1 MAQCKQ
7 TAPEFIQN
15 TFSPQVAVL
24 CSADAEH
31 LCQKNNLSFVELVQ
45 PFCRLN
51 TEAHIR
57 DPNNVPHSM
66 HNLKITVKDLN
77 TPPPQQAV
85 ARKMM
90 TDTVASAQPQLM
102 DGNQRNV
109 ITIGDYDLQLSAT
122 TPWFE
127 AYRECF
133 LHLLPP
139 SDHEFL
145 NHCLACMF
153 VVSSG
158 HTDPL
163 GVFNTLSQQ
172 QSQQHNQFP
181 NKLPKWFC
189 PNILKYYVLLHDV
202 VEGEQAKA
210 ETVYQNMKTTFGAH
224 LCHLLQINSRSVQTA
239 ETLKNDQNMPDPW
252 SQFLHRA
259 PETNEGAD
267 YDVPESNLLNMQ
279 DEFPTQ
285 LNENTGQMES
295 ATNEQVETGVEAMES
310 KQYGTGEQGGLV
322 NSPNSPKIFDH
333 PLAEESRSLNG
344 SMTTIDPLS
353 PDGTGTTMSG
363 VATTTGGHFIISPT
377 EKPKSDLHGMC
388 LTMSDHDR
396 LRIFMHEFCV
406 RALIPWAE
414 RQMRILNDQLTSR
427 KGFHRSF
434 FSATRK
440 IFGGKP
446 TGQMVTS
453 QNTTVVY
460 TTEAPELQMRRLADL
475 AFLFQMYD
483 FAYHTYQTA
492 KRDFNNDHA
501 WLHYAGALEM
511 ACITL
516 FMQDNGRP
524 YPHHYMESAVTTYL
538 ATCRNPQLAA
548 RGTLIST
555 EALKSKGMYAE
566 AALQFIKM
574 TSEQDSD
581 LRSALLLEQAAHCY
595 IKMRPPM
602 ARKYAFHMIL
612 AGHRFSKS
620 GQKKHALRSYSQA
633 LQVYKG
639 KHWSLAEDHINFT
652 IGRQSFNLKQLE
664 NATAAFKHLL
674 TADSRQTT
682 AQQAAFLREYLF
694 VYKQLLG
701 QTISEGNMYPG
712 PLPELPLPTLN
723 SNATKVLLCNTSSPS
738 TTPKES
744 GKTCVV
750 GVHLEEEEAD
760 NEKWH
765 ELEKHLVL
773 STCNGGSLPLNF
785 RPTLHCFT
793 DRTDNKYNPVGF
805 VGEKVTVEVHL
816 VNPLKITLVLTDVA
830 LLWTFLPHVPNSKE
844 RSPLISN
851 EVVSVKNK
859 LADEIIYTQVL
870 KEVTLTGNIE
880 VPVQLS
886 LTPQQMGELRI
897 VGIAYNLGTSSLQAQ
912 GGNTNAT
919 IIGTDGNLTGTPV
932 TTTTTTAAGTAPPAA
947 PTRPSYVSSIHVRGK
962 QRLEVQ
968 GPRLNS
974 TKEEKVNK
982 VYGPDRR
989 LDLVI
994 KPQMPLL
1001 QVNLCN
1007 FPQTLLCGEVHSIL
1021 IEFSN
1026 QGSIPLKNLKVASN
1040 NPSFFTLGSPGDLLD
1055 PLHSST
1061 VYRSPEKGVYDE
1073 KPIAGSEPN
1082 EVAVNGNIVIDIPIP
1097 NGKLDPESTLKVPMW
1112 IRGNDI
1118 GGIHTVNFL
1127 FYYEPVEQDTKVRYR
1142 VLRYSAVINTLES
1155 LSIQAMMQ
1163 RSKTCV
1169 QENSENQDEC
1179 FITCELENLSPV
1191 QSKSS
1196 HLKTLQINQ
1205 VSCASTDWTI
1215 HYLSTSKDSEIL
1227 INNRETMQM
1236 CLKAVGKRKLSD
1248 YISQPHKKDVFFSN
1262 THFNQTKIDSSKTPC
1277 SDFYFKSCTQPRDQ
1291 NWASSLSSSVTEQ
1304 ENSSATH
1311 SKFSDL
1317 DAAIEVNLTL
1327 IILWQGFLMQESGE
1341 TLKVVGQHHV
1351 TLKKLNGIATSC
1363 PTPPQAPERGPV
1375 RLIRDIENVP
1385 EAKPS
1390 MEVSTHLVH
1399 YNFSHES
1406 NVKHQFRRKCLCLL
1420 PVTMILCNCSR
1431 VPVHVL
1437 IDTGKS
1443 PERLSSSTDHQTY
1456 TQRGTPSSG
1465 MASTGAC
1472 VGLPSY
1478 LSLYQQSQSNAFA
1491 WCGHSLIDLH
1501 IGPQH
1506 TQTVSLTACFSRPG
1520 VYNINQISVFVT
1532 YTTDS
1537 SEMIL
1542 QKQCAPSV
1550 VVINDEIPAR

>member
-7 TAPEFIQN
+7 TAQEFIQN

-31 LCQKNNLSFVELVQ
+31 LCQKNNLTFVELVQ

-51 TEAHIR
+51 SEAHIR
-57 DPNNVPHSM
+57 DPNNVLHSI

-90 TDTVASAQPQLM
+90 TDTVASAQPQLL

-109 ITIGDYDLQLSAT
+109 ISVGDYDLQLSAT

-145 NHCLACMF
+145 NHSIACMF

-158 HTDPL
+158 HTDPV

-210 ETVYQNMKTTFGAH
+210 EAVYQSMKTTFGAH

-239 ETLKNDQNMPDPW
+239 ETFKNDQNMPDPW

-259 PETNEGAD
+259 PESNVISPLAEKQKPQKATFRYFITWEGAD
-267 YDVPESNLLNMQ
+267 YDVPENNLLNIQ
-279 DEFPTQ
+279 DEFSTQ
-285 LNENTGQMES
+285 LNESTNQPIEQNS
-295 ATNEQVETGVEAMES
+295 NEQVETAVEAMES
-310 KQYGTGEQGGLV
+310 KQYGTNEQVGLI
-322 NSPNSPKIFDH
+322 NSPNSSKIFDH

-344 SMTTIDPLS
+344 SMNTINALS
-353 PDGTGTTMSG
+353 PDGSGAAISG

-377 EKPKSDLHGMC
+377 EKPKSDQHGMC
-388 LTMSDHDR
+388 LTISDHDR

-414 RQMRILNDQLTSR
+414 RQMRVLNDQLTSR

-475 AFLFQMYD
+475 AFLFQIYD

-516 FMQDNGRP
+516 FMQDNGRQ

-555 EALKSKGMYAE
+555 EALKSKGMYGE
-566 AALQFIKM
+566 AAMQFIKM
-574 TSEQDSD
+574 ISEQDSD

-595 IKMRPPM
+595 IKKRPPM

-639 KHWSLAEDHINFT
+639 KHWSLAEDHINFI

-674 TADSRQTT
+674 TADSCQTT
-682 AQQAAFLREYLF
+682 AQQAAFLKEYLF

-701 QTISEGNMYPG
+701 QSLNEGTLYPG
-712 PLPELPLPTLN
+712 PLPELPLPTVD
-723 SNATKVLLCNTSSPS
+723 SNVTKVLLCNTV
-738 TTPKES
+738 TPRTISE
-744 GKTCVV
+744 VNPVLV
-750 GVHLEEEEAD
+750 GVCMSQEDTE
-760 NEKWH
+760 NEKWF
-765 ELEKHLVL
+765 ELEKQLVL

-785 RPTLHCFT
+785 RPSLHCFT
-793 DRTDNKYNPVGF
+793 DSTDNKFNPIGF
-805 VGEKVTVEVHL
+805 VGEKVSVEVHL
-816 VNPLKITLVLTDVA
+816 VNPLKITLLLTDVV
-830 LLWTFLPHVPNSKE
+830 LLWTFLPHLPDNQEK
-844 RSPLISN
+844 SPLITN
-851 EVVSVKNK
+851 EVSSVKNK
-859 LADEIIYTQVL
+859 LADEIIHTEVL
-870 KEVTLTGNIE
+870 KEVTLTGNME
-880 VPVQLS
+880 LPVQLS
-886 LTPQQMGELRI
+886 LTPQQTGELRI
-897 VGIAYNLGTSSLQAQ
+897 VGIAYNLGTNSLQSS
-912 GGNTNAT
+912 NSTNSL
-919 IIGTDGNLTGTPV
+919 ILNDGNLTGTTV
-932 TTTTTTAAGTAPPAA
+932 TTSTSATTPGTG
-947 PTRPSYVSSIHVRGK
+947 PTRANYSNSINVRGK

-974 TKEEKVNK
+974 NKEERASK

-994 KPQMPLL
+994 KQQMPILKVEL
-1001 QVNLCN
+1001 DKI
-1007 FPQTLLCGEVHSIL
+1007 PETLLCGEVQSITL
-1021 IEFSN
+1021 KFCN
-1026 QGSIPLKNLKVASN
+1026 DGTIPLKNLKVASN
-1040 NPSFFTLGSPGDLLD
+1040 TPSFLALGTDVDLVDSVPFSSIYQTQGEDICGEIPGN
-1055 PLHSST
+1055 
-1061 VYRSPEKGVYDE
+1061 
-1073 KPIAGSEPN
+1073 EPK
-1082 EVAVNGNIVIDIPIP
+1082 EVAMNGIIVIDIPIP
-1097 NGKLDPESTLKVPMW
+1097 NGILKPNFTMTVPMW
-1112 IRGNDI
+1112 IRGNDVA
-1118 GGIHTVNFL
+1118 GVHTINFL
-1127 FYYEPVEQDTKVRYR
+1127 FYYEPVEQDTKIKYR
-1142 VLRYSAVINTLES
+1142 VLRYSAVINTVES
-1155 LSIQAMMQ
+1155 LNVQATIQ
-1163 RSKTCV
+1163 RSRACV
-1169 QENSENQDEC
+1169 QKCSEDKDEC
-1179 FITCELENLSPV
+1179 FITCELENLNSGQTKAP
-1191 QSKSS
+1191 
-1196 HLKTLQINQ
+1196 HLKTIQIKQ
-1205 VSCASTDWTI
+1205 MSCASRNWSI
-1215 HYLSTSKDSEIL
+1215 NYLSTPKNTELL
-1227 INNRETMQM
+1227 IHNRETLQM
-1236 CLKAVGKRKLSD
+1236 CLKAIGKRATCCEGESEKSRKV
-1248 YISQPHKKDVFFSN
+1248 YFSN
-1262 THFNQTKIDSSKTPC
+1262 THFNETKIKSSKTPC
-1277 SDFYFKSCTQPRDQ
+1277 SDFYYKCTQNCDQ
-1291 NWASSLSSSVTEQ
+1291 QSTLISSYSPNT
-1304 ENSSATH
+1304 NNKH

-1317 DAAIEVNLTL
+1317 DTAIEVNLTL
-1327 IILWQGFLMQESGE
+1327 IILWQALVVQDSGE
-1341 TLKVVGQHHV
+1341 TVTLVGQHHV
-1351 TLKKLNGIATSC
+1351 TFTKLNKSATSY
-1363 PTPPQAPERGPV
+1363 PVTKQQPDVGP
-1375 RLIRDIENVP
+1375 LKFIKDIENIPVP
-1385 EAKPS
+1385 KPS
-1390 MEVSTHLVH
+1390 LEVSTHLVH

-1406 NVKHQFRRKCLCLL
+1406 NIKHQFKKKCLCLL
-1420 PVTMILCNCSR
+1420 PVRMILCNCSR

-1443 PERLSSSTDHQTY
+1443 PESYGSL
-1456 TQRGTPSSG
+1456 
-1465 MASTGAC
+1465 
-1472 VGLPSY
+1472 LP
-1478 LSLYQQSQSNAFA
+1478 
-1491 WCGHSLIDLH
+1491 
-1501 IGPQH
+1501 
-1506 TQTVSLTACFSRPG
+1506 T
-1520 VYNINQISVFVT
+1520 
-1532 YTTDS
+1532 
-1537 SEMIL
+1537 
-1542 QKQCAPSV
+1542 K
-1550 VVINDEIPAR
+1550 